1 MIRISERRS
10 SGNWRHI
17 FGLAAACILL
27 APGTRAADPA
37 PPTAAAADSEPLEE
51 VIVYTR
57 RRPERLEDVPAA
69 VTAISGEQL
78 QQASAD
84 LIEDI
89 GRDIP
94 NVRMVASPQSVSA
107 LDVTMRGQ
115 TVNRSSITFDP
126 AVGLYVDGVYVAD
139 GQGALSTLLD
149 IDSVEV
155 VRGAQGTLFG
165 RNNTG
170 GSISL
175 YTHKPELSAE
185 ELELAASGGDWGE
198 FMGRAIINLP
208 VGETFAVRLAYQ
220 DNSREGFG
228 TSLGD
233 GQTNLENQHR
243 YTARLSALWKPSET
257 TEAFFTYEHFEANEY
272 GAILH
277 PLAGPAP
284 GTEIAQLGGL
294 FSEVPIPGLPT
305 VRFPSNPYL
314 ADGDYPGFDDAQTD
328 ALQFTLTQQL
338 AGNLGAKLILGYRR
352 LNASTALDVDASP
365 IPLADTTLIN
375 TSNQKSTELQLSDK
389 VLDDHLDWVGGL
401 YWFRDNGSAPS
412 VHAPASPQFLAALT
426 ALDEETGQTLVN
438 DFLPV
443 PAYEQNAVVNNSE
456 AAYLHGEY
464 HLTPAW
470 SVAAG
475 LRRTEDRREIQE
487 NDFLLEPGFGEQCE
501 LENNGPVFGPCPDI
515 NKVAQF
521 GYWSWELSSH
531 YKISDEWTA
540 YVRSGRSQRSGGW
553 NSPLGSYQDQPYR
566 PEQLT
571 DYELGAKA
579 NLLGGTLALN
589 GDVFYGQYDEM
600 QRVLGVI
607 EGESPDTLVVNAGNA
622 TVSGAELEMDWRFV
636 SHAALH
642 GSFGWTDAH
651 YKSFEYSPIP
661 GGPTEN
667 LAGNE
672 FSETPRLQA
681 SLGASY
687 EVQLPAGHLRFAA
700 DYAWQDKVEF
710 NVIND
715 FNVQGAFGTANA
727 RIAFATSGRQWEFA
741 LYSTNL
747 TNQHYAYNGGTI
759 TNPATGAPTIAWQ
772 IPGEP
777 RLVALE
783 VTFRAK
789 SMH

>member
-1 MIRISERRS
+1 
-10 SGNWRHI
+10 
-17 FGLAAACILL
+17 
-27 APGTRAADPA
+27 
-37 PPTAAAADSEPLEE
+37 LEE
-51 VIVYTR
+51 VIVYAR

-69 VTAISGEQL
+69 ITAISGETLRQD
-78 QQASAD
+78 SAD

-115 TVNRSSITFDP
+115 TVNRSAITFDP

-139 GQGALSTLLD
+139 GQGALASLLD

-175 YTHKPELSAE
+175 YTHKPDLGAE
-185 ELELAASGGDWGE
+185 EFEAAASGGDWRE

-208 VGETFAVRLAYQ
+208 VGDTFAIRLAYQ

-228 TSLGD
+228 SSVGD
-233 GQTNLENQHR
+233 GQANLENQHR
-243 YTARLSALWKPSET
+243 YTARLSALWKPSST
-257 TEAFFTYEHFEANEY
+257 TEAFFTYEHFEANEN

-277 PLAGPAP
+277 PLAGPGA

-294 FSEVPIPGLPT
+294 FSEFPIPGLPT

-314 ADGDYPGFDDAQTD
+314 ADGDYPGMDDAQTD
-328 ALQFTLTQQL
+328 ALQFTLTQQF
-338 AGNLGAKLILGYRR
+338 AGNLAGKLILGYRR
-352 LNASTALDVDASP
+352 LNATTALDVDAST
-365 IPLADTTLIN
+365 IPLADTTLMN
-375 TSNQKSTELQLSDK
+375 TANQKTAELQISDK

-412 VHAPASPQFLAALT
+412 THSPASPQFLAALGEV
-426 ALDEETGQTLVN
+426 DEETGLTLAN

-443 PAYEQNAVVNNSE
+443 PSYEQNSIVNNSE

-464 HLTPAW
+464 HFTSDW
-470 SVAAG
+470 SAAAG

-487 NDFLLEPGFGEQCE
+487 SDFLIEPGFGEQCQ
-501 LENNGPVFGPCPDI
+501 LENNGPILGPCPDI

-531 YKISDEWTA
+531 YRISDEWTA

-579 NLLGGTLALN
+579 NLLNGKLAVN
-589 GDVFYGQYDEM
+589 GDVFYGQYDQM

-622 TVSGAELEMDWRFV
+622 TVSGAELELDWRFV

-651 YKSFEYSPIP
+651 YKTFEYTPIP

-672 FSETPRLQA
+672 FSETPHLQA

-687 EVQLPAGHLRFAA
+687 EMNLTQGYLRLAA

-715 FNVQGAFGTANA
+715 FNVQGAYGTANA
-727 RIAFATSGRQWEFA
+727 RIAYSTPARQWEFA

-759 TNPATGAPTIAWQ
+759 TNPGTGAPTIAWQ

-783 VTFRAK
+783 VTFRA
-789 SMH
+789 SSNR